1 MDTLM
6 DSATTSLLCG
16 AASASTWLP

>member
-16 AASASTWLP
+16 AASASIWLP